1 MKSPVDVKT
10 MVKPPL
16 GIPPPLVAVLLI
28 GVGLGVHFAFPTR
41 LLPEGWIQLLVG
53 LPLVAVGVALAA
65 TALKRFHAVGTD
77 ERYAEPTSVIV
88 EDGPYARTRNPMFLS
103 LVLIHLGVVV
113 ALNVAWALVGVPVLI
128 LYLRFGVISR
138 EERFLEQRFGDE
150 YTSYK
155 RRVPQWR

>member
-1 MKSPVDVKT
+1 
-10 MVKPPL
+10 
-16 GIPPPLVAVLLI
+16 
-28 GVGLGVHFAFPTR
+28 
-41 LLPEGWIQLLVG
+41 LLVG

-65 TALKRFHAVGTD
+65 TALKRFHAVDTD

-88 EDGPYARTRNPMFLS
+88 QDGPYARTRNPMFLS

-155 RRVPQWR
+155 RRVPRWR